1 MYSKYHT
8 HNNIICSLP
17 TPPGPP
23 PPPPPHTHTHR
34 LSEEAKKLVAEWD
47 LSPSSDEFDLNI
59 EGEDQ
64 TLQHVP
70 IEDWGCT
77 LSDENN

>member
-8 HNNIICSLP
+8 HNNYYEQPAHSLP
-17 TPPGPP
+17 PT
-23 PPPPPHTHTHR
+23 HTHTHR

>member
-1 MYSKYHT
+1 MACIAHV
-8 HNNIICSLP
+8 
-17 TPPGPP
+17 
-23 PPPPPHTHTHR
+23 HTHTHTHTHTHHCRMHMRCR
-34 LSEEAKKLVAEWD
+34 LSEEAKKLVTEWAE
-47 LSPSSDEFDLNI
+47 LSQSSDEFDLNI

-77 LSDENN
+77 LSDEND

>member
-1 MYSKYHT
+1 MGATCAHT
-8 HNNIICSLP
+8 HTHSYEQLAHSL
-17 TPPGPP
+17 
-23 PPPPPHTHTHR
+23 PHTHTHTDAPMHR
-34 LSEEAKKLVAEWD
+34 LSEEAKKFVAEWD
-47 LSPSSDEFDLNI
+47 LSLSSDEFDLNI